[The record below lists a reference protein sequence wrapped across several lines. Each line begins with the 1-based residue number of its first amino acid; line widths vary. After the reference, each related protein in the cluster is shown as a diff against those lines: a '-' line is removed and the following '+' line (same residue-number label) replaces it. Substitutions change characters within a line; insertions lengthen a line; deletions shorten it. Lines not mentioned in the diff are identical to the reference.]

1 MARIVPAPR
10 HARARVL
17 PREPGWPGQPLP
29 LRDLPSTAPAMPLSA
44 SDLQAAI
51 PSIFAPWIVAMDFEV
66 LEVGPGG
73 RVSLR
78 LPVKPDY
85 VHVGGVMC
93 GQAAMA
99 AADTAMVLAMMAE
112 LGEFRP
118 MTTVQ
123 LNTSF
128 LRPVSAD
135 HCRVEARVLRS
146 GKSLAFGSIDLLN
159 PDGRLAVQASTT
171 YALL

>member
-1 MARIVPAPR
+1 MS
-10 HARARVL
+10 L
-17 PREPGWPGQPLP
+17 P
-29 LRDLPSTAPAMPLSA
+29 A

-51 PSIFAPWIVAMDFEV
+51 PSIFAPWIIAMELEV
-66 LEVGPGG
+66 LEAGPGEV
-73 RVSLR
+73 RLR
-78 LPVKPDY
+78 MPVKRDY

-128 LRPVSAD
+128 LRPISAD
-135 HCRVEARVLRS
+135 HCLVSAKVLRS
-146 GKSLAFGSIDLLN
+146 GKSLAFGTIDIAN
-159 PDGRLAVQASTT
+159 PDGRLAVQATTT

>member
-1 MARIVPAPR
+1 MIQPA
-10 HARARVL
+10 
-17 PREPGWPGQPLP
+17 E
-29 LRDLPSTAPAMPLSA
+29 
-44 SDLQAAI
+44 LQAQI
-51 PSIFAPWIVAMDFEV
+51 PKIFAPWIAELGMEVHSVAKGQV
-66 LEVGPGG
+66 V
-73 RVSLR
+73 LR
-78 LPVKPDY
+78 LPVAPRL

-123 LNTSF
+123 LQTSF
-128 LRPVSAD
+128 LRPVSGD
-135 HCRVEARVLRS
+135 HCIVTATVLRS
-146 GKSLAFGSIDLLN
+146 GKSLAFGSIDIAN
-159 PDGRLAVQASTT
+159 PDGRLAAQATTT

>member
-1 MARIVPAPR
+1 MSI
-10 HARARVL
+10 
-17 PREPGWPGQPLP
+17 
-29 LRDLPSTAPAMPLSA
+29 SA

-51 PSIFAPWIVAMDFEV
+51 PTIFAPWITAMDLQV
-66 LEVGPGG
+66 LAAGADGVT
-73 RVSLR
+73 LR
-78 LPVKPDY
+78 LPVKREY

-99 AADTAMVLAMMAE
+99 AADTAMVLAMMAL

-128 LRPVSAD
+128 LRPVSGD
-135 HCRVEARVLRS
+135 HCIVTARVLRS
-146 GKSLAFGSIDLLN
+146 GKSLAFGTIDIAN
-159 PDGRLAVQASTT
+159 TDGRLAVQATTT

>member
-1 MARIVPAPR
+1 
-10 HARARVL
+10 
-17 PREPGWPGQPLP
+17 
-29 LRDLPSTAPAMPLSA
+29 LRDLPSTTPAMPLSA

-51 PSIFAPWIVAMDFEV
+51 PRIFAPWIVAMDFEI

-85 VHVGGVMC
+85 VHLGGVMC

>member
-1 MARIVPAPR
+1 M
-10 HARARVL
+10 
-17 PREPGWPGQPLP
+17 
-29 LRDLPSTAPAMPLSA
+29 SLSA

-51 PSIFAPWIVAMDFEV
+51 PAIFAPWITAMELQV
-66 LEVGPGG
+66 LEAGPDGV
-73 RVSLR
+73 RLR
-78 LPVKPDY
+78 LPVRREY

-99 AADTAMVLAMMAE
+99 AADTAMVLAMMAA

-128 LRPVSAD
+128 LRPVSGE
-135 HCRVEARVLRS
+135 HCIISAKVLRS
-146 GKSLAFGSIDLLN
+146 GKSLAFGTIDIASA
-159 PDGRLAVQASTT
+159 DGRLAVQATTT

>member
-1 MARIVPAPR
+1 MNAR
-10 HARARVL
+10 
-17 PREPGWPGQPLP
+17 E
-29 LRDLPSTAPAMPLSA
+29 
-44 SDLQAAI
+44 LQAAI
-51 PSIFAPWIVAMDFEV
+51 PAIFAPWIAAMDFEV
-66 LEVGPGG
+66 LDAGAGEV
-73 RVSLR
+73 RLR
-78 LPVKPDY
+78 LPVKRDY

-135 HCRVEARVLRS
+135 HCLVTAKVLRS
-146 GKSLAFGSIDLLN
+146 GKSLAFGTIDIAN
-159 PDGRLAVQASTT
+159 PDGRLAVQATTT

>member
-1 MARIVPAPR
+1 M
-10 HARARVL
+10 
-17 PREPGWPGQPLP
+17 
-29 LRDLPSTAPAMPLSA
+29 SLSA
-44 SDLQAAI
+44 SDLHAAI
-51 PSIFAPWIVAMDFEV
+51 PRIFAPWIVAMELQV
-66 LEVGPGG
+66 LETAPG
-73 RVSLR
+73 RVLLR
-78 LPVKPDY
+78 LPVKRDY

-128 LRPVSAD
+128 LRPISAD
-135 HCRVEARVLRS
+135 HCLVEARVLRS
-146 GKSLAFGSIDLLN
+146 GKSLAFGTIDIAN
-159 PDGRLAVQASTT
+159 PDGRLAVQATT
-171 YALL
+171 TCALL

>member
-1 MARIVPAPR
+1 
-10 HARARVL
+10 
-17 PREPGWPGQPLP
+17 
-29 LRDLPSTAPAMPLSA
+29 MPLSTA
-44 SDLQAAI
+44 DLQAAI
-51 PSIFAPWIVAMDFEV
+51 PTIFAPWITTMELQVQEAA
-66 LEVGPGG
+66 PGA
-73 RVSLR
+73 VR
-78 LPVKPDY
+78 LLMPVKREY

-128 LRPVSAD
+128 LRPISAD
-135 HCRVEARVLRS
+135 HCLISAKVLRS
-146 GKSLAFGSIDLLN
+146 GKSLAFGTIDIAN
-159 PDGRLAVQASTT
+159 PDGRLAVQATTT
-171 YALL
+171 YALLG

>member
-1 MARIVPAPR
+1 MS
-10 HARARVL
+10 
-17 PREPGWPGQPLP
+17 QPTI
-29 LRDLPSTAPAMPLSA
+29 TAA
-44 SDLQAAI
+44 DLQAQI
-51 PSIFAPWIVAMDFEV
+51 PRIFAPWIVALDLQVLRAAPGEV
-66 LEVGPGG
+66 DL
-73 RVSLR
+73 SM
-78 LPVKPDY
+78 PVHAAL

-99 AADTAMVLAMMAE
+99 AADTAMVLAMMAQ

-128 LRPVSAD
+128 LRPVGGPR
-135 HCRVEARVLRS
+135 CEVRARVLRS
-146 GKSLAFGSIDLLN
+146 GKSLAFGQIDIFGE
-159 PDGRLAVQASTT
+159 DGRLAVQATTT